1 MRDDPCM
8 RRDLLARL
16 IGGCFHAVGATPGV
30 RSLVGQRRF
39 EGIFRRLCSKQE
51 PLEGWPATMALWDRW
66 RLLGRAL
73 QNNCEYQLASQPLG
87 LRVLR
92 QPAAADGD
100 GGCAPDTLE
109 AAAATAT
116 VVGQEVGKD
125 PPLPQRRLRIFSL
138 NMWLSHF
145 LGGPRRSA
153 RLQLL
158 VDHLEEQEYDLCV
171 FQELFSFGLGPLG
184 RMGAECVHD
193 YGPLP
198 SPPRTWSCPGRG
210 CPGRAHLGR
219 CVTCGVLLGL
229 VSSSE
234 CTLQGCVAGGAAILP
249 WLSVTHRPLSS
260 LRAASRGHHPLK
272 HHQHTHTQSVTQSL
286 NHSCAGTRAARPC
299 RRALPG

>member
-1 MRDDPCM
+1 M

-30 RSLVGQRRF
+30 RSLVGQRWF
-39 EGIFRRLCSKQE
+39 EGTFRRLCSKQE

-100 GGCAPDTLE
+100 GGCASDTLE

-116 VVGQEVGKD
+116 VAGQEVGRD

-198 SPPRTWSCPGRG
+198 SPPRTWSCPGPG
-210 CPGRAHLGR
+210 CPGRA
-219 CVTCGVLLGL
+219 
-229 VSSSE
+229 
-234 CTLQGCVAGGAAILP
+234 AP
-249 WLSVTHRPLSS
+249 PRPLRDVR
-260 LRAASRGHHPLK
+260 RAAWTSLIIWVHDAGLRGWRSSYPPVVIGNPPPAHLAASCKPWPSPLK
-272 HHQHTHTQSVTQSL
+272 TSPTHTHTQSVTQSV
-286 NHSCAGTRAARPC
+286 NHSCAGTRAAQPC
-299 RRALPG
+299 RRAPPG